1 AGIGRMVGNLL
12 WGITNKVGLTTDE
25 RLDIRTKQ
33 QSLARFRTELF
44 NDKIDTDQL
53 ISNLARKRPT
63 ELQEGLGISPD
74 NAMDLYMVLTNLES
88 KTTSPEKL
96 EERMK
101 AIDDISTKIGR
112 EPEHLK
118 FVMVEEDESNKKT
131 IGF

>member
-1 AGIGRMVGNLL
+1 FKN
-12 WGITNKVGLTTDE
+12 
-25 RLDIRTKQ
+25 
-33 QSLARFRTELF
+33 ELF

-53 ISNLARKRPT
+53 ILNLAKKRPS

-74 NAMDLYMVLTNLES
+74 NAMELHLMLTELAT
-88 KTTSPEKL
+88 KTTSPDEL

-118 FVMVEEDESNKKT
+118 FVVIDVDDTDKKAMK
-131 IGF
+131 F

>member
-1 AGIGRMVGNLL
+1 
-12 WGITNKVGLTTDE
+12 WGFTNKVGLTTDE

-44 NDKIDTDQL
+44 NDKIDTDEL
-53 ISNLARKRPT
+53 ISNLARKRPS

-112 EPEHLK
+112 
-118 FVMVEEDESNKKT
+118 
-131 IGF
+131 

>member
-1 AGIGRMVGNLL
+1 
-12 WGITNKVGLTTDE
+12 
-25 RLDIRTKQ
+25 
-33 QSLARFRTELF
+33 S
-44 NDKIDTDQL
+44 
-53 ISNLARKRPT
+53 

-118 FVMVEEDESNKKT
+118 FVVIDVDDTDKKAMK
-131 IGF
+131 F

>member
-1 AGIGRMVGNLL
+1 D
-12 WGITNKVGLTTDE
+12 TDE
-25 RLDIRTKQ
+25 
-33 QSLARFRTELF
+33 
-44 NDKIDTDQL
+44 L
-53 ISNLARKRPT
+53 ISNLARKRPS

-118 FVMVEEDESNKKT
+118 FVVIDVDDTDKKAMK
-131 IGF
+131 F

>member
-1 AGIGRMVGNLL
+1 
-12 WGITNKVGLTTDE
+12 TTDE

-53 ISNLARKRPT
+53 ILNLAKKRPS

-118 FVMVEEDESNKKT
+118 FVVIDVDDTDKKAMK
-131 IGF
+131 F

>member
-1 AGIGRMVGNLL
+1 
-12 WGITNKVGLTTDE
+12 

-44 NDKIDTDQL
+44 NDKIDTDEL
-53 ISNLARKRPT
+53 ISNLARKRPS

-118 FVMVEEDESNKKT
+118 FVVIDVDDTDKKAMK
-131 IGF
+131 F

>member
-1 AGIGRMVGNLL
+1 
-12 WGITNKVGLTTDE
+12 
-25 RLDIRTKQ
+25 LDIRTKQ

-96 EERMK
+96 EERMQ

-118 FVMVEEDESNKKT
+118 FVMVEEDESNKK
-131 IGF
+131 IMGL

>member
-1 AGIGRMVGNLL
+1 MVGNLL